1 MEEFKKHYKKIL
13 LIVLLIIFI
22 YGFLCRILE
31 LYFFWES
38 KNIFIFTLLTIVIA
52 LVIKDLYNKRTLI
65 RFLKLILFSFFLF
78 LKIRD
83 YYIDERII
91 TTIKSYVLNNKKIQD
106 EVGNIKEITMIQQ
119 VRPRDGDFQIEMIVK
134 GDKKY
139 KDITTILYYKDG
151 TEKKN
156 ENLIVW
162 RHQ

>member
-78 LKIRD
+78 LTIRD

-134 GDKKY
+134 GYRKY

>member
-78 LKIRD
+78 LTIRD

-134 GDKKY
+134 GDRKY

>member
-78 LKIRD
+78 LTIRD

>member
-38 KNIFIFTLLTIVIA
+38 KNIFIFTLWTIVIA

-78 LKIRD
+78 LTIRD